1 MLEIPSR
8 REGALRPGEGGER
21 QESYLPYTRLEPIA
35 SLPFFLHLNPLIS
48 YVLDVC
54 REVSTYMYLQ
64 VVMSYREVLQ

>member
-1 MLEIPSR
+1 MPSAR
-8 REGALRPGEGGER
+8 GGGGGER

-54 REVSTYMYLQ
+54 REVPTFVQ